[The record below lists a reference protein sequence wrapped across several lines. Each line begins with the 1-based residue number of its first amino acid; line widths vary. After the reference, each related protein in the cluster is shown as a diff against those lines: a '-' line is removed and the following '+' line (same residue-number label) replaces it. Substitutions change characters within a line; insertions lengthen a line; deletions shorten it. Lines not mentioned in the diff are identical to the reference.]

1 MKSNLFMK
9 RKLEIGLSLLIG
21 TSVFGGCNNDLAPIR
36 QSQTFPPNL
45 NAPTVFESFSP
56 DSGGVK
62 TQLIIR
68 GQNFGTDT
76 AYLKVTVNNKRAA
89 IVGVADDVIYAIV
102 PARADTGYVRLF
114 VGKDDNVEEYASQT
128 KFIYQFKRNVTTLMG
143 RQGQSGRDDGPY
155 AECKLQRPWFA
166 LADKDGAL
174 FFIDEGRGQNKN
186 GALRRAQEGWVET
199 LVQNSSGPFQSP
211 TCLAFNPKQ
220 DTLYISNMSYG
231 SDIKTSFNILYVTRE
246 GGFMDVKGLCK
257 FEKAET
263 QGLAVHPQTGE
274 IFFCNKSGG
283 YIYRF
288 NGPDYEDYEPLFQI
302 NRADKIDTRMVFNP
316 EGTALFVVVCNRHC
330 IYKVPYNAL
339 NHTFGEPELFAG
351 GWDESGYV
359 NGSGVTARFD
369 NPRQPAFDQDGNMFV
384 PEYGR
389 HTIRKITPTGEVS
402 LYAGLPGQAGFTD
415 GLPEKARFNKPECVT
430 VYLDNSLYV
439 ADRDNHLI
447 RRVTVE

>member
-1 MKSNLFMK
+1 MK

-155 AECKLQRPWFA
+155 AECKLQRPTSHP
-166 LADKDGAL
+166 
-174 FFIDEGRGQNKN
+174 IP
-186 GALRRAQEGWVET
+186 
-199 LVQNSSGPFQSP
+199 SS
-211 TCLAFNPKQ
+211 
-220 DTLYISNMSYG
+220 
-231 SDIKTSFNILYVTRE
+231 TSSSARE
-246 GGFMDVKGLCK
+246 
-257 FEKAET
+257 
-263 QGLAVHPQTGE
+263 P
-274 IFFCNKSGG
+274 
-283 YIYRF
+283 
-288 NGPDYEDYEPLFQI
+288 
-302 NRADKIDTRMVFNP
+302 
-316 EGTALFVVVCNRHC
+316 
-330 IYKVPYNAL
+330 
-339 NHTFGEPELFAG
+339 
-351 GWDESGYV
+351 
-359 NGSGVTARFD
+359 
-369 NPRQPAFDQDGNMFV
+369 
-384 PEYGR
+384 
-389 HTIRKITPTGEVS
+389 
-402 LYAGLPGQAGFTD
+402 GLPGTSTICPSATMP
-415 GLPEKARFNKPECVT
+415 LSIYCPHR
-430 VYLDNSLYV
+430 NSV
-439 ADRDNHLI
+439 LI
-447 RRVTVE
+447 WYGVSVKSAA

>member
-166 LADKDGAL
+166 LADKMVPCFL
-174 FFIDEGRGQNKN
+174 LMRG
-186 GALRRAQEGWVET
+186 V
-199 LVQNSSGPFQSP
+199 
-211 TCLAFNPKQ
+211 
-220 DTLYISNMSYG
+220 
-231 SDIKTSFNILYVTRE
+231 
-246 GGFMDVKGLCK
+246 
-257 FEKAET
+257 
-263 QGLAVHPQTGE
+263 
-274 IFFCNKSGG
+274 
-283 YIYRF
+283 
-288 NGPDYEDYEPLFQI
+288 
-302 NRADKIDTRMVFNP
+302 DKIKMVLCAVLRKAGWKLWCKIRVVHSKVLP
-316 EGTALFVVVCNRHC
+316 VLRLIPSRTLFIFLIC
-330 IYKVPYNAL
+330 
-339 NHTFGEPELFAG
+339 
-351 GWDESGYV
+351 
-359 NGSGVTARFD
+359 
-369 NPRQPAFDQDGNMFV
+369 
-384 PEYGR
+384 
-389 HTIRKITPTGEVS
+389 PTEV
-402 LYAGLPGQAGFTD
+402 
-415 GLPEKARFNKPECVT
+415 
-430 VYLDNSLYV
+430 
-439 ADRDNHLI
+439 I
-447 RRVTVE
+447 